1 MKVNTLDNDNKHI
14 IVGISA
20 IDKQMKEK
28 GVIDDLIN
36 DYEDLHGMS
45 SVYLNDHIS
54 SLLAG
59 K

>member
-1 MKVNTLDNDNKHI
+1 
-14 IVGISA
+14 
-20 IDKQMKEK
+20 MKEK
-28 GVIDDLIN
+28 GVINDLIN

-59 K
+59 E